1 MCTAGGNLTQH
12 LQTPRISPTSVNVSD
27 ASTYADIGGTSKN
40 ALVITHGSL
49 MIFAW
54 LVFVSFGI
62 LMPRYYKTA
71 WPGEELCGKQVW
83 FQVSGRVRSCAA
95 NKYGSR

>member
-1 MCTAGGNLTQH
+1 
-12 LQTPRISPTSVNVSD
+12 
-27 ASTYADIGGTSKN
+27 
-40 ALVITHGSL
+40 

-54 LVFVSFGI
+54 FVFINFGV

-83 FQVSGRVRSCAA
+83 FQVRGWARSCAA
-95 NKYGSR
+95 NKSGSR